1 MIRLCEQWWKYL
13 YTHLV
18 HALYEMCV
26 RFACPYCAR
35 ALQNSNRK
43 LQRDLT
49 TLLLDFERSEPGI

>member
-1 MIRLCEQWWKYL
+1 MIRLCEQLWKYL

-26 RFACPYCAR
+26 RFAYPERAR
-35 ALQNSNRK
+35 ALHSSNMK

-49 TLLLDFERSEPGI
+49 YVVAGF